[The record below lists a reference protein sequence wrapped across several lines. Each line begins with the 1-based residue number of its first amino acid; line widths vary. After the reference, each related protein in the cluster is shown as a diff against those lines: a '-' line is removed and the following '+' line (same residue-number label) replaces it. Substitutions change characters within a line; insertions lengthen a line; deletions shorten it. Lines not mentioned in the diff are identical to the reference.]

1 MVANSSRRR
10 RRQFLLVHALL
21 LLALLPQP
29 LRFGHWDLPAIDI
42 PGAGLSIGLPGGGD
56 GHDHA
61 HDAGEDHASH
71 CHEGVAACG
80 NFTAAAGLTIPI
92 LAAAVLL
99 GLAAI
104 ALRRVP
110 GSGETIPAS
119 RDLAPVPPPPRSAV
133 LAS

>member
-1 MVANSSRRR
+1 MVANSSLRRR
-10 RRQFLLVHALL
+10 SHFLLAHAVL

-42 PGAGLSIGLPGGGD
+42 PGAGIYIGLPGSGD
-56 GHDHA
+56 GHDHN
-61 HDAGEDHASH
+61 HDADEDHASH

-80 NFTAAAGLTIPI
+80 NFSAAAGLTIPV

-110 GSGETIPAS
+110 CPGEAIPAS
-119 RDLAPVPPPPRSAV
+119 RHLAPVPPPPRPAV